1 MLALIKKDFVIQR
14 STLLI
19 GLAYIL
25 LMMFAFAGKGTMAI
39 VVSVV
44 AVTYL
49 LVQTPSAY
57 DSRNNADMLLNSL
70 PLKRSTIVAAKYL
83 TVPIYFALALAEYS
97 VVSLAAGLAGLPAA
111 LVPAPLSLGLIAMMA
126 LAVAFFSAIY
136 FPITLRWGYLRTR
149 YVNIILFV
157 AVMALGSGASSL
169 AGELELWVPPTAL
182 LSVAS
187 ALILLVSFGLSVR
200 LYARREF

>member
-149 YVNIILFV
+149 YVKPVYEDDQITSHARIVSAEKDGGRIAYKLEVWCTN
-157 AVMALGSGASSL
+157 GK
-169 AGELELWVPPTAL
+169 GETVTVGDAT
-182 LSVAS
+182 VFA
-187 ALILLVSFGLSVR
+187 
-200 LYARREF
+200 